1 VVVLICTIS
10 ISISIPI
17 HVLLSSAA
25 VTCLHI
31 DTDQFYNDVG
41 LLLTPLNSPSC
52 NARVRGSAST
62 KLLKMLLEC
71 EWQYRYINLRDHTAH
86 RLEDLVSSS
95 VIAYFEGLHVAKT

>member
-1 VVVLICTIS
+1 MVVFIFT

-17 HVLLSSAA
+17 HVLLSPAA

-31 DTDQFYNDVG
+31 ETDQFYNDVG

-52 NARVRGSAST
+52 GARVRGSAST
-62 KLLKMLLEC
+62 KLLNMCLEC
-71 EWQYRYINLRDHTAH
+71 AWQYINLRDHTAY

-95 VIAYFEGLHVAKT
+95 VIVYFEGLHVVKT

>member
-1 VVVLICTIS
+1 MLIFT

-17 HVLLSSAA
+17 HVLLSPAA

-31 DTDQFYNDVG
+31 DTDQFYSDVG
-41 LLLTPLNSPSC
+41 LLLTPLNFPSC

-62 KLLKMLLEC
+62 KLLNMCLEC
-71 EWQYRYINLRDHTAH
+71 AWQYINLRDHTAY

-95 VIAYFEGLHVAKT
+95 VIVYFEGLHVVKT

>member
-1 VVVLICTIS
+1 MFF
-10 ISISIPI
+10 
-17 HVLLSSAA
+17 LLLLFA
-25 VTCLHI
+25 CLHI
-31 DTDQFYNDVG
+31 DTDQFYSDVG

-71 EWQYRYINLRDHTAH
+71 AWQYRYINLRDHTAH

-95 VIAYFEGLHVAKT
+95 VIVYFEGLHVVKT

>member
-1 VVVLICTIS
+1 MVVFIFT

-17 HVLLSSAA
+17 HVLLSPAA

-52 NARVRGSAST
+52 DARVRGSTST
-62 KLLKMLLEC
+62 KLLNTE
-71 EWQYRYINLRDHTAH
+71 
-86 RLEDLVSSS
+86 
-95 VIAYFEGLHVAKT
+95 HVFRMCMAVH

>member
-1 VVVLICTIS
+1 VVVFIFT

-17 HVLLSSAA
+17 HVLLSPAA

-52 NARVRGSAST
+52 EHESFRVFAVCEE
-62 KLLKMLLEC
+62 LLLSLMV
-71 EWQYRYINLRDHTAH
+71 
-86 RLEDLVSSS
+86 EDL
-95 VIAYFEGLHVAKT
+95 